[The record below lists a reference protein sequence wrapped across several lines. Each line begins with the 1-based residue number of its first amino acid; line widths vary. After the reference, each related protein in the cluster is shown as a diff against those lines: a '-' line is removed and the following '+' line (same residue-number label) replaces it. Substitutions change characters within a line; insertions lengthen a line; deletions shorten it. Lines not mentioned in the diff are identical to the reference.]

1 MGWRRDSSHPTSGD
15 AAKLHARVT
24 VAAYAALAPLRVSVR
39 AAQKLV
45 RLLKSLDLLERL
57 LLVFVGTFF
66 AIGVALL
73 VWLLSRVWG
82 APDGQNSVAPQQ
94 ATTSG
99 PLPSQQTTTSGP
111 LPPQETTTSG
121 PPQQAVGPRWGVSVG
136 VMTIVLL
143 AFLAAIAGGAY
154 YAITSG
160 RYGLLCL
167 CVLLLGVEVI
177 VLESY
182 ALVFPTP
189 IFGQFVVLSG
199 ALGAAG
205 LFLVDYLQNRAI
217 QYAKDFQE
225 KLKMDLETQK
235 NVWVAKTLE
244 LLKNDQQFEK
254 LQLEIQKM
262 TPGLIKIIKE
272 EIERFK
278 GPLLEAIEPIIE
290 QIKDIAVQKVKET
303 AMKAAWWPLGKAASG
318 VSMLVAGAASLM
330 PGGTPASDANPANEG
345 NKQPKTTG
353 SLVQGTHGDGP
364 D

>member
-1 MGWRRDSSHPTSGD
+1 MGWRRDSSHLTSGD

-121 PPQQAVGPRWGVSVG
+121 PPQQVAGPRWGVPVG
-136 VMTIVLL
+136 VMTVVLL
-143 AFLAAIAGGAY
+143 AFLVAIAGGAY

-167 CVLLLGVEVI
+167 CVLLLGAEVI

-189 IFGQFVVLSG
+189 IFGQFVVLGG

-217 QYAKDFQE
+217 QYTKDFQE
-225 KLKMDLETQK
+225 KLKGDLETQK
-235 NVWVAKTLE
+235 NDFVEKVLD
-244 LLKNDQQFEK
+244 LLKNDP
-254 LQLEIQKM
+254 QLEQLQSKIQEM
-262 TPGLIKIIKE
+262 RPVLIKIIKE
-272 EIERFK
+272 EIEGFK
-278 GPLLEAIEPIIE
+278 GPLLEAMER
-290 QIKDIAVQKVKET
+290 IKDIAVQKATDT
-303 AMKAAWWPLGKAASG
+303 AMNAARYPFEVAASAVGTLASG
-318 VSMLVAGAASLM
+318 VTNGMNSVVAAVDAAVGAIR
-330 PGGTPASDANPANEG
+330 GGRTPDPDIFFDSIDT
-345 NKQPKTTG
+345 PKND
-353 SLVQGTHGDGP
+353 GT
-364 D
+364 

>member
-1 MGWRRDSSHPTSGD
+1 MGWRRDSSHLTSGD

-121 PPQQAVGPRWGVSVG
+121 PPQQAAGPRWGVPVG

-167 CVLLLGVEVI
+167 CVLLLGAEVI

-189 IFGQFVVLSG
+189 IFGQFVVLGG

-217 QYAKDFQE
+217 QYTKDFQE
-225 KLKMDLETQK
+225 KLKGDLETQK
-235 NVWVAKTLE
+235 NDFVEKVLD
-244 LLKNDQQFEK
+244 LLKNDP
-254 LQLEIQKM
+254 QLEQLQSKIQEM
-262 TPGLIKIIKE
+262 RPVLIKIIKE
-272 EIERFK
+272 EIEGFK
-278 GPLLEAIEPIIE
+278 GPLLEAMEPLKEIML
-290 QIKDIAVQKVKET
+290 QNVKDT
-303 AMKAAWWPLGKAASG
+303 AMNAARYPIDAATG
-318 VSMLVAGAASLM
+318 AVNALVATVVSLV
-330 PGGTPASDANPANEG
+330 GGQANQG
-345 NKQPKTTG
+345 DKQPETTG
-353 SLVQGTHGDGP
+353 SMTPGTHD
-364 D
+364 DDAD

>member
-1 MGWRRDSSHPTSGD
+1 MGWRRDSSHLTSGD

-111 LPPQETTTSG
+111 LPPRETTTSG
-121 PPQQAVGPRWGVSVG
+121 PPQQAAGPRWGVPVG

-167 CVLLLGVEVI
+167 CVLLLGAEVI

-189 IFGQFVVLSG
+189 IFGQFVVLGG

-217 QYAKDFQE
+217 QYTKDFQE
-225 KLKMDLETQK
+225 KLKGDLETQK
-235 NVWVAKTLE
+235 NDLVAKTLD
-244 LLKNDQQFEK
+244 LLKDDPQLEQ
-254 LQLEIQKM
+254 LQSEIQKM
-262 TPGLIKIIKE
+262 TPMLIRIIKE

-278 GPLLEAIEPIIE
+278 GPLLEAMEPIME
-290 QIKDIAVQKVKET
+290 RIKDIAVQK
-303 AMKAAWWPLGKAASG
+303 AARLPFDAAASVVGTLASG
-318 VSMLVAGAASLM
+318 VTNGMNSVVTKVVAAVDAVR
-330 PGGTPASDANPANEG
+330 GGTTPDPDQFFDSEEPTDT
-345 NKQPKTTG
+345 PK
-353 SLVQGTHGDGP
+353 DGMGLT
-364 D
+364 